1 MDCHSRFRVNAGGG
15 GRSTRSCGRSAGS
28 SCFSRLSPP
37 YHLPSYASPT
47 ETTSLHARSYV
58 LNIDAMDDE
67 ANRLAGRRSGRENV
81 HHVHKVL
88 SGLRYALTIAFTCD
102 KSKELTGKWS

>member
-1 MDCHSRFRVNAGGG
+1 VRPE
-15 GRSTRSCGRSAGS
+15 CGKLVFFTS
-28 SCFSRLSPP
+28 SPSH
-37 YHLPSYASPT
+37 HLPSYASPT
-47 ETTSLHARSYV
+47 ETASLHARSYV
-58 LNIDAMDDE
+58 LNIDAIDDE